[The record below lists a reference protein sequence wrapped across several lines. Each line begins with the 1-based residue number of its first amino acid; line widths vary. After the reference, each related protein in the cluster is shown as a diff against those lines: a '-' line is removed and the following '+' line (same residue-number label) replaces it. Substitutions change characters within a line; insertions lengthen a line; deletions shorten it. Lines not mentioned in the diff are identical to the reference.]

1 MKYRNFK
8 KKLGNIF
15 DPTKTITANDIK
27 QVNIPAYKRMIKG
40 ERKIYWQL
48 ILEGGL
54 QKSEVDKMTSDEMFE
69 AFAALSVLSK
79 QKRGD

>member
-1 MKYRNFK
+1 
-8 KKLGNIF
+8 
-15 DPTKTITANDIK
+15 
-27 QVNIPAYKRMIKG
+27 MIKG

-54 QKSEVDKMTSDEMFE
+54 QKSEVDKMTSDELFE

>member
-1 MKYRNFK
+1 
-8 KKLGNIF
+8 
-15 DPTKTITANDIK
+15 
-27 QVNIPAYKRMIKG
+27 MIKG
-40 ERKIYWQL
+40 DRKIYWQL

-54 QKSEVDKMTSDEMFE
+54 SKSEVDAMTFDEMLE